1 MNRYY
6 NYLLEVEVIVIE
18 DKFILKSKVFFNKK
32 SIDYLKQIKGTHAFI
47 VSDSIMETLGYLQ
60 TTVDNLKEAGIS
72 STVFTGVRPD
82 PDVKVIEEGL
92 KPYIE
97 SNADV
102 LVAIGG
108 GSAIDT
114 AKGILYF
121 ASLLGN
127 AASTVTKK
135 PLFIA
140 IPSTSG
146 TGSEVTD
153 FSVITYDGEK
163 ICIVD
168 EYISP
173 DIAILDSTCIQ
184 HVPARVVADT
194 GIDVLVHATEAYV
207 STKATD
213 FTDALAEKAVQL
225 IFENLELLYKNP
237 MNPDARDRVQNAS
250 CMAGMAFTNTGLGIN
265 HSLAHAFG
273 AAFHIS
279 HGRSNGLMLNSV
291 MEYNADLCGSANG
304 YAAKRYAKLASVLG
318 LPARTPR
325 EGSVNFIMAV
335 NKLKK
340 ALDIEANI
348 KILGIDQNEFAKVTA
363 QMADTALLDRCT
375 PTNPRQPSKED
386 MIQIYIKSYD

>member
-1 MNRYY
+1 MG
-6 NYLLEVEVIVIE
+6 VMIIE
-18 DKFILKSKVFFNKK
+18 DKFILKSKVFLNKQ
-32 SIDYLKQIKGTHAFI
+32 SIQYLKTIKGTHAFV
-47 VSDSIMETLGYLQ
+47 VSDSIMEKLGYLQ
-60 TTVDNLKEAGIS
+60 TTLECLNEAGIN

-92 KPYIE
+92 KPYVK
-97 SNADV
+97 SGADV

-121 ASLLGN
+121 AREFEN
-127 AASTVTKK
+127 AAGSQTRK

-153 FSVITYDGEK
+153 FSVITYEGEK

-168 EYISP
+168 EFIAP

-184 HVPARVVADT
+184 HVPQRVVVDT
-194 GIDVLVHATEAYV
+194 GIDVLVHAVEAYV

-213 FTDALAEKAVQL
+213 FTDALAEKAIKL
-225 IFENLELLYKNP
+225 IFENLETLYKDVKD
-237 MNPDARDRVQNAS
+237 PDARDRVQNAS

-279 HGRSNGLMLNSV
+279 HGRSNAHMLSAV
-291 MEYNADLCGSANG
+291 MEFNADLAGSANN
-304 YAAKRYAKLASVLG
+304 YAAGRYAKLASVLQ
-318 LPARTPR
+318 LPARTYR
-325 EGSVNFIMAV
+325 EGTVNFITAV

-340 ALDIEANI
+340 SLGVEENLRALGVDKAEV
-348 KILGIDQNEFAKVTA
+348 EKVVG
-363 QMADTALLDRCT
+363 QMADTALMDRCT
-375 PTNPRQPSKED
+375 PSNPRQPSKED
-386 MIQIYIKSYD
+386 MIQIYNKCY